1 MNTGYQILDQEVLYY
16 CTFQIV
22 KWVVLFT
29 RRIYRDIVIESFLY
43 CQNMKGLELYAY
55 VIMSNHIHVIV
66 KAKPNFKLSNIIRD
80 FKKYTAHRFL
90 EEINTSKESR
100 KDWIL
105 KRFEFAASEHSRNSQ
120 YQIWTHENHA
130 IVLYSTKFITQ
141 KLNYIHEN
149 PVRAGL
155 VDYAENYLYSSAR
168 NYSKLSSMIK
178 IDLL

>member
-1 MNTGYQILDQEVLYY
+1 
-16 CTFQIV
+16 
-22 KWVVLFT
+22 
-29 RRIYRDIVIESFLY
+29 
-43 CQNMKGLELYAY
+43 MKGLELYAY